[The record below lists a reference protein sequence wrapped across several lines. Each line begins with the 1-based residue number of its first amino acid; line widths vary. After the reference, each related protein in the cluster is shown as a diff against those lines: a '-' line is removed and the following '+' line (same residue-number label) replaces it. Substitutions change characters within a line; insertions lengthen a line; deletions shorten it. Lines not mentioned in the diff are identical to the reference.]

1 MMKKLGLRAILL
13 MLGLGLLVGAHA
25 QTSTVGSISGT
36 LRDPK
41 GAAVPSAEVTV
52 TETATGQTRTVK
64 TDEDGFFN
72 APSLPVGRYT
82 LTTSPAGFK
91 KIVAPDIEVNV
102 SARVV
107 LDLTLEVGEVTDTV
121 TVTGAAQLVETR
133 SQNVSSLISEKQVTE
148 LPLNGRNYAQLAL
161 MVPGVSPVTQA
172 GAGGAF
178 AAGGTG
184 LNAGVD
190 MSVNGNQSNANMWT
204 VDGVNNMDVGS
215 NRTLLVF
222 PSIDSIQEFRVER
235 NSFSAE
241 FGQAQGAVVNLV
253 TKGGGNEFHGALF
266 GFLRDDKLNANSFFL
281 NRAGVDANGDGK
293 ADRAPL
299 EYFNY
304 GGNLSGPVM
313 LPRFG
318 EGGKPYWSGKNRLF
332 FFWSEEWRREKRG
345 FTLGGRVP
353 TAAEKVGDFSGPL
366 TGPVP
371 IDPFTCQRNASG
383 AIIDG
388 SCQPFPGNRIPTN
401 RLSPAGLALL
411 RIYPDPTLGNVSG
424 NNWAAAPLQPI
435 DTRQDM
441 FRFDAKVTD
450 KMNVMFRYINE
461 KWVHS
466 GASGNFWGDTP
477 FPTLSSDWEQPS
489 RSFVVKLTNT
499 IGSTAVNDFQFSR
512 SGNDILIGTNPQ
524 TEALFQDIASK
535 FPTVF
540 PSNEGNIP
548 SLFWG
553 PGGYADLWHQAPWQ
567 NHQDLNIWKD
577 DFSKAM
583 GSHEI
588 KIGALYS
595 RNRKE
600 EPGNGAG
607 GGNQPLAIQGC
618 GGQTGN
624 CIADLLLRDLPLTNY
639 VEQANQEIGDGR
651 WRDQEFYFNDT
662 WKVHQRLTLTLG
674 MRYSRFP
681 AAFVEDDRI
690 TNFLPRL
697 YNRSLTNP
705 LARLQS
711 MLVTPQNAEQFG
723 LPRSL
728 VKPYNAGY
736 QPRVGLAWDIFGDG
750 RTAVRMGFGRYMSR
764 ANVIEDVLRMTNNP
778 PWTTAVDTG
787 WGGSARGTTLADC
800 PTCRSMDAINPGLR
814 NAVVGVSPTAGVNA
828 VSEDFRPPESYQWNL
843 SVSREV
849 MRDTVL
855 EASYIGNHGLHIWR
869 RNVPFNDVPP
879 GPARLAIA
887 QATRAGQNTDALV
900 AANRRL
906 GPNSPPISLSESTG
920 NSNYHA
926 LQMWLNRRF
935 ARDLAFQ
942 ASYTWGHT
950 ISDVPLTSFTNYASD
965 PFDYSDAR
973 GDADLDRRHSFV
985 GNMVY
990 VLPSFKRWGSAAN
1003 HLLGEWQLNGI
1014 FSYFGTTPID
1024 ITSGVNTLGTSSN
1037 TGQRP
1042 DVVPGVPIY
1051 LESADSTLHLNP
1063 AAFRLP
1069 PPGRNGNLGRGAIRG
1084 KPLTTVDFSVNKNW
1098 TVRERVGFQ
1107 FRAEFFNILNHTNF
1121 VGFNTGLGFG
1131 GTSRY
1136 AGDPCNGTGVIPP
1149 STPGGTGTPSD
1160 CGRITNGAF
1169 GTLNATQRPR
1179 EIQFG
1184 VKMTF

>member
-1 MMKKLGLRAILL
+1 MMNKLGLRTVLFI
-13 MLGLGLLVGAHA
+13 LGLGLVVGVHA
-25 QTSTVGSISGT
+25 QTNTVGSISGT
-36 LRDPK
+36 LRDPQ
-41 GAAVPSAEVTV
+41 GAAVPHAEVTI
-52 TETATGQTRTVK
+52 TATTTGQSRTVK

-82 LTTSPAGFK
+82 LSTSPQGFK
-91 KIVAPDIEVNV
+91 KLVATDVDVNV
-102 SARVV
+102 SSRVV

-161 MVPGVSPVTQA
+161 MVPGVSPVTQS

-253 TKGGGNEFHGALF
+253 TKGGGNNFHGTLYE
-266 GFLRDDKLNANSFFL
+266 FLRRDKWNANSFFL
-281 NRAGVDANGDGK
+281 NRTGQDANGDGK

-299 EYFNY
+299 KYDNF
-304 GGNLSGPVM
+304 GGTLSGPVT

-318 EGGKPYWSGKNRLF
+318 EGGKPIWSGKNRLF
-332 FFWSEEWRREKRG
+332 FFWSEEWRREQRG
-345 FTLGGRVP
+345 FTNSGRVP
-353 TAAEKVGDFSGPL
+353 TAAEKRGDFSGFL
-366 TGPVP
+366 TSGSRP
-371 IDPFTCQRNASG
+371 IDPTTCRIVN
-383 AIIDG
+383 G
-388 SCQPFPGNRIPTN
+388 SQVCDPFPGNIIPAS
-401 RLSPAGLALL
+401 RLSPAGLALVK
-411 RIYPDPTLGNVSG
+411 IFPDPTNPTATGQ
-424 NNWAAAPLQPI
+424 NWAAAPLQPI
-435 DTRQDM
+435 DTRQDQL
-441 FRFDAKVTD
+441 RFDANITSKTNLMV
-450 KMNVMFRYINE
+450 KYINE

-489 RSFVVKLTNT
+489 RSFAVKLTNT
-499 IGSTAVNDFQFSR
+499 IGATAVNDFQFSR
-512 SGNDILIGTNPQ
+512 SGNDILIATSAQ
-524 TEALFQDIASK
+524 SQALFQDIASK

-540 PSNEGNIP
+540 PSNENNIP

-553 PGGYADLWHQAPWQ
+553 PGGYNDLWHQAPWE

-583 GSHEI
+583 GSHDL
-588 KIGALYS
+588 KFGALYS

-600 EPGNGAG
+600 EPGNGAA

-618 GGQTGN
+618 GDVTGN
-624 CIADLLLRDLPLTNY
+624 CIADLLVRDTPLVNY
-639 VEQANQEIGDGR
+639 VEQANQETGDGR
-651 WRDQEFYFNDT
+651 WRDFEFYGNDT
-662 WKVHQRLTLTLG
+662 YKVHQRVTLTMGL
-674 MRYSRFP
+674 RYSRFP
-681 AAFVEDDRI
+681 PAFVTDDRI

-697 YNRSLTNP
+697 YNGSLTDP
-705 LARLQS
+705 LARLRS

-728 VKPYNAGY
+728 VKPYKAGY

-750 RTAVRMGFGRYMSR
+750 RTAMRVGFGRYMSR

-778 PWTTAVDTG
+778 PWTTAVDSG
-787 WGGSARGTTLADC
+787 WNGTRGLLLADC
-800 PTCRSMDAINPGLR
+800 PTCRSLDTINPGLR
-814 NAVVGVSPTAGVNA
+814 GAVVGVSPTAAVNA

-843 SVSREV
+843 SVSREI
-849 MRDTVL
+849 MKDTVL

-887 QATRAGQNTDALV
+887 QATRNNQSTDALV
-900 AANRRL
+900 AANRRM
-906 GPNSPPISLSESTG
+906 GPNSPPVSISESTG
-920 NSNYHA
+920 NSHYHA
-926 LQMWLNRRF
+926 LQLWLNRRF
-935 ARDLAFQ
+935 ARNLAYQ
-942 ASYTWGHT
+942 ASYTWAHT

-973 GDADLDRRHSFV
+973 GDADLDRRHAFV
-985 GNMVY
+985 GNFVY
-990 VLPSFKRWGSAAN
+990 ELPSFSKWG
-1003 HLLGEWQLNGI
+1003 HLAKNFIGGWQFNGI
-1014 FSYFGTTPID
+1014 YSYFGSTPID
-1024 ITSGVNTLGTSSN
+1024 VTSGVNTLGTSSN

-1042 DVVPGVPIY
+1042 DLVAGVPIY
-1051 LESADSTLHLNP
+1051 LDGPDSTLHLNP

-1069 PPGRNGNLGRGAIRG
+1069 APGRNGNLGRGRIRG
-1084 KPLTTVDFSVNKNW
+1084 KPISTFDFSANKNW
-1098 TVRERVGFQ
+1098 RMRESLNFQ
-1107 FRAEFFNILNHTNF
+1107 FRAEFFNLFNHTNF
-1121 VGFNTGLGFG
+1121 TGFNTGLSFIGNSTDPRFG
-1131 GTSRY
+1131 Q
-1136 AGDPCNGTGVIPP
+1136 
-1149 STPGGTGTPSD
+1149 SD
-1160 CGRITNGAF
+1160 NPAF
-1169 GTLNATQRPR
+1169 GTLNAAQRPR
-1179 EIQFG
+1179 EVQFG
-1184 VKMTF
+1184 LKFSF